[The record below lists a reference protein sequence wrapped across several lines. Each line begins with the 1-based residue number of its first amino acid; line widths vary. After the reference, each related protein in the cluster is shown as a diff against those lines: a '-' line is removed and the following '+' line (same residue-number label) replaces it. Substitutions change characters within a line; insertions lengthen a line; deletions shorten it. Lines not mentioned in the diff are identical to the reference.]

1 MGYGRYYEE
10 LEVGKIYTHWPGRT
24 ITDYDN
30 SWYCLLSMN
39 QNPLYIDA
47 HYARKTELGKSPVVD
62 TLVFSLAVGMSV
74 ADTSGKT
81 IANLGFESVVFE
93 RALFPGDSL
102 YSESEVLEKRES
114 RSKPDRGIIYLETRA
129 FNQRKERVLVFRRR
143 FLAPK
148 RPQGAGS
155 EDRSSQTAQ

>member
-1 MGYGRYYEE
+1 MTFGRYYDEFQ
-10 LEVGKIYTHWPGRT
+10 VGATYRHWPGRT

-30 SWYCLLSMN
+30 TSFALLSMN
-39 QNPLYIDA
+39 QNPLFIDD
-47 HYARKTELGKSPVVD
+47 HYAGRQSVGRRPVID

-81 IANLGFESVVFE
+81 IANLGYESVVFE

-102 YSESEVLEKRES
+102 YAESEVLDMRES
-114 RSKPDRGIIYLETRA
+114 KSKPDRGIVAIETRG
-129 FNQRKERVLVFRRR
+129 FNQDRERVIVLRRA

-148 RPQGAGS
+148 RGA
-155 EDRSSQTAQ
+155 A